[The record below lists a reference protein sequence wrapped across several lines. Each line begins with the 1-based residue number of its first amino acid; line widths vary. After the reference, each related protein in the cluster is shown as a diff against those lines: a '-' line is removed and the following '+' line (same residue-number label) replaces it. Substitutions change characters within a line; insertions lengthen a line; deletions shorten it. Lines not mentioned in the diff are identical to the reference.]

1 MVQVTEAIFSRGV
14 LKPVERLRLRD
25 GQRVRL
31 IIQVLDEGQNVDR
44 AAALNALRAGIS
56 SMAFSSTGQLPTR
69 DELHDRS

>member
-1 MVQVTEAIFSRGV
+1 MIQVTEAIYSRGV

-25 GQRVRL
+25 GERVRL
-31 IIQVLDEGQNVDR
+31 IIEPLDVGQNEDR
-44 AAALNALRAGIS
+44 AAALHALRAGIS

>member
-31 IIQVLDEGQNVDR
+31 IIEPLDVGR
-44 AAALNALRAGIS
+44 TR
-56 SMAFSSTGQLPTR
+56 TGPPP
-69 DELHDRS
+69 

>member
-31 IIQVLDEGQNVDR
+31 IIEVLDEGQNEDR

-56 SMAFSSTGQLPTR
+56 SMAFSSAGQLPAR

>member
-14 LKPVERLRLRD
+14 LKPFERLRLRD

-31 IIQVLDEGQNVDR
+31 IIEVLDEGRNEDR

-56 SMAFSSTGQLPTR
+56 SMAFSSTGQVPTR